1 MGLSYFVSS
10 LTLLRNY
17 SGLRC
22 MPPAAASE
30 EKRVWLGDT
39 PDPGRRLRL
48 LHLRCMPLVAASE
61 EKRVWL
67 GPLHTVSQ
75 TAFPRPR
82 QETAPPAPPLQSACG
97 GERRKKGLAGAPS
110 HCLPDSVPQT
120 PAGDCASCTSASV
133 RLRRRAKKKRL
144 AGAPSHYLPDS
155 VPQTPA
161 GGLRPPA
168 LPALDL
174 TQRFSTPNMATAEP
188 VPAVTFNRASAERR
202 ERQPST

>member
-48 LHLRCMPLVAASE
+48 LHLRFSPLAAASE
-61 EKRVWL
+61 EKKDWL

-82 QETAPPAPPLQSACG
+82 QETAPPAPPLHAACG

-120 PAGDCASCTSASV
+120 PAG
-133 RLRRRAKKKRL
+133 
-144 AGAPSHYLPDS
+144 
-155 VPQTPA
+155 
-161 GGLRPPA
+161 GLRPPA
-168 LPALDL
+168 LPTLDL
-174 TQRFSTPNMATAEP
+174 TQRFSTTNMATAEP

>member
-48 LHLRCMPLVAASE
+48 LHLRFSPLAAASE
-61 EKRVWL
+61 EKKDWL
-67 GPLHTVSQ
+67 GPLHTAPQ

-82 QETAPPAPPLQSACG
+82 QETAPPA
-97 GERRKKGLAGAPS
+97 
-110 HCLPDSVPQT
+110 
-120 PAGDCASCTSASV
+120 
-133 RLRRRAKKKRL
+133 
-144 AGAPSHYLPDS
+144 
-155 VPQTPA
+155 
-161 GGLRPPA
+161 

-174 TQRFSTPNMATAEP
+174 TQRFSTTNMATAEP
-188 VPAVTFNRASAERR
+188 VPAVTFN
-202 ERQPST
+202 